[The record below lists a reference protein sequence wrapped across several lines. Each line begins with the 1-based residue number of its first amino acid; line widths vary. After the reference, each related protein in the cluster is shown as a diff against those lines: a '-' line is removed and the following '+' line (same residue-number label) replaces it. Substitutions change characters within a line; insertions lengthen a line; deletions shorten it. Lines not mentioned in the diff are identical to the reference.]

1 MKLRIGL
8 LIHNNDDVDNLEK
21 LHQLH
26 LFVFRFLASPQG
38 ENREI
43 LRRVHIMVMVMM
55 MMVMLVVMMMVIVVM
70 VMMVIVMMVTMV
82 IVVIPQVGLSS
93 AGNYSCSTHQSNTAT
108 VTIIVVQGNINI
120 KKNHIKYNNDENMI
134 CVYDLYK
141 V

>member
-1 MKLRIGL
+1 M

-38 ENREI
+38 EYKEI
-43 LRRVHIMVMVMM
+43 LRRVHIMVMVMV
-55 MMVMLVVMMMVIVVM
+55 MMVMLVVMM
-70 VMMVIVMMVTMV
+70 MV

-120 KKNHIKYNNDENMI
+120 KKNDIKYNNDENMI

>member
-1 MKLRIGL
+1 MKLGIGL
-8 LIHNNDDVDNLEK
+8 LIHNNDDVENLEK

-43 LRRVHIMVMVMM
+43 LRRVHIMVMVML
-55 MMVMLVVMMMVIVVM
+55 MLVVMM
-70 VMMVIVMMVTMV
+70 MV

-120 KKNHIKYNNDENMI
+120 KKNDIKYNNDENMI